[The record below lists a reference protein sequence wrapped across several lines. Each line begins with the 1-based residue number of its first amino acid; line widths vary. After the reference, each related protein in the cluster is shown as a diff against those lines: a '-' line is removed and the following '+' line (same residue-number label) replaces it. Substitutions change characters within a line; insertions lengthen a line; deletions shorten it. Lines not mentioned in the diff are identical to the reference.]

1 MHKAF
6 LRTAGVLLPHLQQK
20 VQMIEDLSTRLQWH
34 GRLAPG
40 HKRIDG
46 ELSVG
51 GVRASEL
58 ATAYGTPLLV
68 IDFGV
73 LDAAIAAFCDACA
86 PHGIEI
92 AYAGKALLLV
102 ALARHLKHTTLHLD
116 VCSLGELAAAERA
129 AFPPERIS
137 MHGCGK
143 SEEELDAAAAGR
155 VGRIIVDNLDELRR
169 LALRAHASRPIDL
182 LLRLNTGIEA
192 HTHEFIRTSGDKT
205 KFGFDSDAM
214 PAAIEILRATP
225 GLRFQGLHA
234 HIGSQ
239 IYEQTAFVANAQAL
253 MERAAYCAEAGLT
266 TRHLIVG
273 GGFGVQMHP
282 DQRESLDLPATMRAI
297 AETVRSESLRWNLPV
312 PKIGIEPGRALMAH
326 AGTSLYTT
334 MAVKSEFGRRYAIVD
349 GGIYENPRPA
359 LYGAYHHAVSASREA
374 AQLVDTVLCGRTC
387 ENDRLG
393 EAKLPEETAA
403 GDLIAMCTTGAYT
416 YSMASNYNRFTRPAV
431 AAVREGTHALI
442 ARRESI
448 DDVLRADCDA

>member
-1 MHKAF
+1 
-6 LRTAGVLLPHLQQK
+6 
-20 VQMIEDLSTRLQWH
+20 MIDDLSARLQWQGH
-34 GRLAPG
+34 LAPG
-40 HKRIDG
+40 HHRLNG
-46 ELSVG
+46 ELTIG

-58 ATAYGTPLLV
+58 AAAYGTPLMV
-68 IDFGV
+68 IDYGV
-73 LDAAIAAFCDACA
+73 LDAAIAAFSDACA
-86 PHGIEI
+86 PHKIEI

-102 ALARHLKHTTLHLD
+102 ALARHLKHTRLHLD

-129 AFPPERIS
+129 AFPAERIS

-143 SEEELDAAAAGR
+143 TEEELDAAIEGR

-169 LALRAHASRPIDL
+169 LAVRARAERPVSL

-205 KFGFDSDAM
+205 KFGIDPDAL
-214 PAAIEILRATP
+214 PTAIEILRRTP
-225 GLRFQGLHA
+225 ALRFLGLHA

-239 IYEQTAFVANAQAL
+239 IYEQHAFVANAQAL
-253 MERAAYCAEAGLT
+253 MERAAYCAEAGLQT
-266 TRHLIVG
+266 MQIIVG

-282 DQRESLDLPATMRAI
+282 DQRETLDLSATMSAI
-297 AETVRSESLRWNLPV
+297 ASTVRAEAERWNLTL
-312 PKIGIEPGRALMAH
+312 PKVGIEPGRALVAH

-334 MAVKSEFGRRYAIVD
+334 MAVKNEFGRRYVIVD

-359 LYGAYHHAVSASREA
+359 LYDAYHHIVSASHEA
-374 AQLVDTVLCGRTC
+374 PQLVESAVCGRTC

-393 EAKLPEETAA
+393 IAKLPEVINA

-442 ARRESI
+442 ARRETI
-448 DDVLRADCDA
+448 DDVLRVDCDA